1 MIQFKFELE
10 ELGCIAT
17 VGFTPPE
24 KLDMTQEFFETKIDV
39 LSLVDADGKDVSGDI
54 DFGELTEALQKALS
68 NEIEEIA
75 TNNNKE

>member
-10 ELGCIAT
+10 ELGCIVT

-24 KLDMTQEFFETKIDV
+24 TLDMSQEFFETKIEV
-39 LSLVDADGKDVSGDI
+39 LSLVDANGNDVSKDI
-54 DFGELTEALQKALS
+54 DFDELTSALQNALS

-75 TNNNKE
+75 ANNNKE